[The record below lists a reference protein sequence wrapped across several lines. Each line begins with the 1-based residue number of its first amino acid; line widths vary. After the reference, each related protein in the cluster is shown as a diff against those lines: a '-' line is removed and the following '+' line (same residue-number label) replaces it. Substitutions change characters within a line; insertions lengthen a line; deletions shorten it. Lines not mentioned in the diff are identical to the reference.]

1 MKLSRRVWSR
11 CTISNERDLRP
22 RINQNPKF
30 APRSETD
37 EDPRC
42 FHMGVL
48 PPAIGVTCLHLSIFS
63 VISVKRLVVVMLPT
77 TTQQRLQSR
86 LNKFQHIWLNK
97 ISSHFVLKLRCG
109 GLFMLKAK
117 VCSACCAKNMTRLIL
132 KTSWKFLTRSP
143 VKDFA

>member
-1 MKLSRRVWSR
+1 MKLSITVWSR

-132 KTSWKFLTRSP
+132 KTS
-143 VKDFA
+143 

>member
-1 MKLSRRVWSR
+1 MKLSRTVWSR

-48 PPAIGVTCLHLSIFS
+48 PPTIGVTCLHLSIFCKKAGCCN
-63 VISVKRLVVVMLPT
+63 VT
-77 TTQQRLQSR
+77 NDDAT
-86 LNKFQHIWLNK
+86 K
-97 ISSHFVLKLRCG
+97 I
-109 GLFMLKAK
+109 AK
-117 VCSACCAKNMTRLIL
+117 QT
-132 KTSWKFLTRSP
+132 
-143 VKDFA
+143 